1 MKAFN
6 QHNQS
11 AADLYKF
18 KEETGIEKLIG
29 VVSFIG
35 FVVAVVL
42 L

>member
-11 AADLYKF
+11 SADLYKF

-29 VVSFIG
+29 AVAFVG

>member
-11 AADLYKF
+11 SNDFTKF

-29 VVSFIG
+29 VVAFIG
-35 FVVAVVL
+35 FVVTVVL

>member
-1 MKAFN
+1 
-6 QHNQS
+6 
-11 AADLYKF
+11 LYKF

-29 VVSFIG
+29 VVAFVG